1 MVKISK
7 DLQIDNTGFTINDT
21 VKEIAQTISL
31 SSVNLPADKWQRM
44 TMNDN
49 SYGNYKNFTVDSNGI
64 TIKKGISQVKISYTI
79 RFDYDSQDTDNVVQ
93 SMIRKGDGS
102 YIWATHLAQRTF
114 GSQAFTSHSGLIVN
128 CKEGDR
134 FELWEWAAKEYHNS
148 RTGVLIVEKVK

>member
-31 SSVNLPADKWQRM
+31 SSANLPADKWQRM
-44 TMNDN
+44 TMNEN
-49 SYGNYKNFTVDSNGI
+49 TYGNYKNFTVDNNGI

-79 RFDYDSQDTDNVVQ
+79 RFDYDSQDIDNVVEG
-93 SMIRKGDGS
+93 MIRKGDGS
-102 YIWATHLAQRTF
+102 YIWATHLAQKTF
-114 GSQAFTSHSGLIVN
+114 GSRAFISHSGLIVN
-128 CKEGDR
+128 CKEDDR
-134 FELWEWAAKEYHNS
+134 FELWEYAAKEYHNS

>member
-1 MVKISK
+1 MI
-7 DLQIDNTGFTINDT
+7 NT
-21 VKEIAQTISL
+21 
-31 SSVNLPADKWQRM
+31 
-44 TMNDN
+44 
-49 SYGNYKNFTVDSNGI
+49 YGNYKNFTVDSNGI